1 MKQLT
6 LLMLA
11 LATACSDGPAGN
23 LSVQDS
29 RSTQSQASSQ
39 PAVVLTGYV
48 TDAAGIIDATQAEAL
63 SKRLHALEQATGHRM
78 VIVTVRSLD
87 GQDIAAF
94 TTALANAWGIGRA
107 EHDDGV
113 VLLVAPNERKV
124 RIAVGY
130 GLEKTLPDA
139 LCGHIIEEQ
148 MLPRFRQGN
157 LATGIEAGATA
168 LINQLT

>member
-11 LATACSDGPAGN
+11 LAAACSDGSAGN
-23 LSVQDS
+23 SSVEDS
-29 RSTQSQASSQ
+29 RSRQSPASAQ
-39 PAVVLTGYV
+39 PAVVLAGYV
-48 TDAAGIIDATQAEAL
+48 TDTARIIDATREEAL
-63 SKRLHALEQATGHRM
+63 SKRLYALEQATGHQM
-78 VIVTVRSLD
+78 VIVTVPSLD
-87 GQDIAAF
+87 GQDIADF

-148 MLPRFRQGN
+148 MLPRFRQGD